1 MIPPQI
7 LTATG
12 RYFDFSAPT
21 ADMID
26 IEDIARAL
34 SRICRF
40 TGHTSAAYSVAQHSV
55 YVSHVVPE
63 KYALQGLMHDGS
75 EAYLGDV
82 SSPLK
87 QLLPDYKVIEQ
98 RVEQAICARFGLP
111 YPLHPTIKKADLRM
125 LVTERREFMPAP
137 LPHLVETDAIAWS
150 AFDNVKPL
158 PWTLFAWDQE
168 RARAEFMKRFNELV

>member
-1 MIPPQI
+1 
-7 LTATG
+7 
-12 RYFDFSAPT
+12 
-21 ADMID
+21 MID

-55 YVSHVVPE
+55 YVSHVAPE
-63 KYALQGLMHDGS
+63 KYALQGLLHDAA

-111 YPLHPTIKKADLRM
+111 FPLHPTIKKADLRM

-150 AFDNVKPL
+150 SFDGVKAL
-158 PWTLFAWDQE
+158 PWNLQAWDSD
-168 RARAEFMKRFNELV
+168 AAYTSFMLRFKELS